1 MAFLVPKSVTQTHGA
16 FFVRFF
22 TARERRDA
30 MEANIQTI
38 MEAALQQGIW
48 AALYIYLFF
57 SNAERKCGAGRK
69 VSGDD

>member
-30 MEANIQTI
+30 MEATIQTI

-48 AALYIYLFF
+48 AALYIYG
-57 SNAERKCGAGRK
+57 NPAQRKNSKKVRK
-69 VSGDD
+69 EV